1 VNLAPGD
8 EPSIGVTRIEAV
20 RPGGVVGSA
29 STVPDV
35 STAAVQPVV
44 IGIVDTGVDSTHPDI
59 NYVGGMNWATPS
71 TTKPNDDQPGVDNH
85 GHGKHTTQV
94 AGNILPGCGAQFKPA
109 PPAVSVSNAA
119 GGI

>member
-44 IGIVDTGVDSTHPDI
+44 IGIVDSGIDSTHPDI

-71 TTKPNDDQPGVDNH
+71 TTKPNDDQPGVDNL
-85 GHGKHTTQV
+85 GHGEQGKGYSGSFLALRKTLLVHQ
-94 AGNILPGCGAQFKPA
+94 N
-109 PPAVSVSNAA
+109 
-119 GGI
+119 